1 MTLGTGHYSSGGG
14 GGLEENIGGARLF
27 VVYEVG
33 GLCFSYHCLSVAFK
47 NLKRKIMLLNKKLTA
62 ENAAEVTKLHSF
74 FKKSFPEEH
83 VPGLDPHPLAP
94 LKLIISIFSIK

>member
-14 GGLEENIGGARLF
+14 GGGGGLEENIGGGSTFCCLSSWG
-27 VVYEVG
+27 G

-62 ENAAEVTKLHSF
+62 EKCGRSHQI
-74 FKKSFPEEH
+74 
-83 VPGLDPHPLAP
+83 AP
-94 LKLIISIFSIK
+94 IFQKVFQRSMSPA